1 MKTENRCSFEID
13 YSEIP
18 GEKILPF
25 TVSLNTEESV
35 LYPSEGQLQKFCYLI
50 TGLAP
55 ICRFKS
61 FSAEYLQ
68 YHHPGGYFRNY
79 SFH

>member
-35 LYPSEGQLQKFCYLI
+35 LYPLKVSSRNSAILLQVWDRTCPNMQI
-50 TGLAP
+50 
-55 ICRFKS
+55 
-61 FSAEYLQ
+61 
-68 YHHPGGYFRNY
+68 
-79 SFH
+79 